1 MSTVNTFTRVAKDT
15 GAVIK
20 PGPMVVAAE
29 DQIVTE
35 SMFNDVAQDSGFNG
49 PFLADLLAA
58 MSTHE
63 NMGVGLF
70 RTLQNLTVNPALKS
84 TYKSFEKDAV
94 AAVEAYQELMSTLGI
109 PNNYVSPA
117 GRMTEGLDSHMI
129 MSFLGCGSADQL
141 TVDTKTVEA
150 TLLASTMCVANTAL
164 LSAIGSEAK
173 GETQQA
179 IAAAISKLEA
189 PQQEHLDWARQTQQS
204 MALTMVKH
212 RLGQKLTEFGET
224 VISNMKRAVS

>member
-1 MSTVNTFTRVAKDT
+1 
-15 GAVIK
+15 
-20 PGPMVVAAE
+20 
-29 DQIVTE
+29 
-35 SMFNDVAQDSGFNG
+35 
-49 PFLADLLAA
+49 

-63 NMGVGLF
+63 NMGVGLY

-84 TYKSFEKDAV
+84 VYKSFEKDSAE
-94 AAVEAYQELMSTLGI
+94 AVEVHQQLMSALGI

-129 MSFLGCGSADQL
+129 MSFLGSGSADQL

-164 LSAIGSEAK
+164 LSAIGTEAK
-173 GETQQA
+173 GETQEA
-179 IAAAISKLEA
+179 IAAAVSKLEA
-189 PQQEHLDWARQTQQS
+189 PQREHLDWARQTQQS

-212 RLGQKLTEFGET
+212 PLAQKLTEFGET
-224 VISNMKRAVS
+224 VIGNMKRAIR